1 MYYYDVYIYVIIYHI
16 CIIVC
21 IYIWKPSHS
30 QYLAFSHDE
39 RINPFPEDP
48 WWMTG
53 AMSGCHWLR
62 FESRL
67 NIWGHWGHWGHDIDV
82 PWMPWSW
89 SQHTTFQLLRPAQLC
104 EPNMQPT
111 KIGTALQASVFCR
124 RWRCV
129 LMRSATDI
137 WWGATVSITW
147 APNNKYVRL
156 STTEIILKGCR
167 SCLNTT
173 KRIVKHREFSNLC
186 VGGVCILPQISEIL
200 PEKRRMHFYS
210 TTDPCSST
218 KHTLVMSKISF
229 GPCNLALTMSTLSQV
244 CHWSDFPLI
253 FASNSYRTA
262 GLKRGKGSSYSCE
275 CCLLSEET
283 CQKCQ
288 RRYVL
293 SSICFSLSSAEAIR
307 SSFILQSTR
316 EPYPARHSL
325 LQNRIKINGPMG
337 F

>member
-1 MYYYDVYIYVIIYHI
+1 MV
-16 CIIVC
+16 
-21 IYIWKPSHS
+21 
-30 QYLAFSHDE
+30 
-39 RINPFPEDP
+39 
-48 WWMTG
+48 
-53 AMSGCHWLR
+53 
-62 FESRL
+62 
-67 NIWGHWGHWGHDIDV
+67 
-82 PWMPWSW
+82 
-89 SQHTTFQLLRPAQLC
+89 
-104 EPNMQPT
+104 T
-111 KIGTALQASVFCR
+111 K
-124 RWRCV
+124 
-129 LMRSATDI
+129 
-137 WWGATVSITW
+137 
-147 APNNKYVRL
+147 
-156 STTEIILKGCR
+156 
-167 SCLNTT
+167 
-173 KRIVKHREFSNLC
+173 REFSNLC

-200 PEKRRMHFYS
+200 PEKRRMRFYS

-229 GPCNLALTMSTLSQV
+229 GQCNLALTMSTLSQV

-316 EPYPARHSL
+316 EPYPARRL
-325 LQNRIKINGPMG
+325 LNSDNVAFAEQNPNQWANGL
-337 F
+337 